1 MSILLQYTCLI
12 YRLLPPLLLPLS
24 QLPLLSHSAPS
35 PSRSRHLPLCAWPR
49 VSCRCIASPNSPNS
63 STDSLCA
70 ARLVSQLELCRVAAC
85 RHMSPYGMDAVFR
98 PHDGADSL
106 CCRCDPSLLSCVRR
120 VPGSGTCPE
129 SGILHLSHS
138 CCSMV
143 LPCVQVL
150 DAC

>member
-35 PSRSRHLPLCAWPR
+35 PSRSRHLPLCSWPHA
-49 VSCRCIASPNSPNS
+49 SCRCIASPDFPNS

-70 ARLVSQLELCRVAAC
+70 ARLVSRLELCRVAAC
-85 RHMSPYGMDAVFR
+85 RHMSPYRIDAVFR

-106 CCRCDPSLLSCVRR
+106 HCRRDPSLLLRVRQ
-120 VPGSGTCPE
+120 VPGSYTRPDSRVSLLG
-129 SGILHLSHS
+129 
-138 CCSMV
+138 CSRCAIV
-143 LPCVQVL
+143 LPCVYVL
-150 DAC
+150 DAR

>member
-70 ARLVSQLELCRVAAC
+70 ARLVSRLELCRVAAC
-85 RHMSPYGMDAVFR
+85 CHMSQYRMDAVFR
-98 PHDGADSL
+98 PHDGADL
-106 CCRCDPSLLSCVRR
+106 LHCLRDPSLLLRVRQ
-120 VPGSGTCPE
+120 VPGLYTLKEGK
-129 SGILHLSHS
+129 IVR
-138 CCSMV
+138 MMF
-143 LPCVQVL
+143 
-150 DAC
+150 AN